1 MRFRIDRGER
11 AFAPWIEQ
19 SFRKNLHY
27 FDKYHRRSVAVCLA
41 YLFVGYGICLSGQGN
56 WKWLAGPPRFQR
68 GWAAHPA
75 GGWRNTSLRSE
86 RAGVS
91 GPRPEAPDMPQT
103 THGRMAGL
111 TFARIRWSPS
121 PKGAFNDQ

>member
-91 GPRPEAPDMPQT
+91 GPRPEAPSSKCYPISESS
-103 THGRMAGL
+103 RL
-111 TFARIRWSPS
+111 TCRKLPMDARQ
-121 PKGAFNDQ
+121 D